1 MECTTSLNERDL
13 QNFFDTLDDLKSTKH
28 EFTIGKHNYYVTNT
42 LSYICLYPP
51 RNKINSYLDY
61 LEQSSEHLSNKETQ
75 FTSLEFCVA
84 LLNEI
89 LTNLD
94 PSHKLWYKIK
104 YAIFLLTLATRNY
117 EFSLIYEIYHQVYH
131 N

>member
-1 MECTTSLNERDL
+1 MTTLFIPSKEYN
-13 QNFFDTLDDLKSTKH
+13 TKS
-28 EFTIGKHNYYVTNT
+28 F
-42 LSYICLYPP
+42 
-51 RNKINSYLDY
+51 LDY
-61 LEQSSEHLSNKETQ
+61 LEQSSEHLSHRERQ
-75 FTSLEFCVA
+75 FTTLEFCVA

-89 LTNLD
+89 LTTLD